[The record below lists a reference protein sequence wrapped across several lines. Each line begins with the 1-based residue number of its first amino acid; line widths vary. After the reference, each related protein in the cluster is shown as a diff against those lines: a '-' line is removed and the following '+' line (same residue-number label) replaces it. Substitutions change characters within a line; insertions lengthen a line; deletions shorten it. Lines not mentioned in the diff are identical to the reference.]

1 MTTVLAV
8 ETAVI
13 SGLIKSV
20 RLFPSQ
26 VILVTLKY
34 CNHLEKRWHPGQSK
48 HIPPAKEESA
58 RNKEN
63 KENIA
68 KICRQ
73 ALDSFLERLTSF

>member
-13 SGLIKSV
+13 SRLIKSV

-63 KENIA
+63 IA
-68 KICRQ
+68 KICHQ
-73 ALDSFLERLTSF
+73 ALDNFFQRLTSF

>member
-8 ETAVI
+8 ETVVI
-13 SGLIKSV
+13 GGLIKSV
-20 RLFPSQ
+20 RLFPFQ

-63 KENIA
+63 IA
-68 KICRQ
+68 KICHQ
-73 ALDSFLERLTSF
+73 ALDNFFQRLTSF

>member
-34 CNHLEKRWHPGQSK
+34 CNHLEKRWHPSQSQ
-48 HIPPAKEESA
+48 HISPAKEESA

-63 KENIA
+63 IS

-73 ALDSFLERLTSF
+73 ALDNFFQRCS

>member
-1 MTTVLAV
+1 MTTVLPV

-13 SGLIKSV
+13 GGLIKCV

-48 HIPPAKEESA
+48 HISPAKEESA

-63 KENIA
+63 IA
-68 KICRQ
+68 KICHQ
-73 ALDSFLERLTSF
+73 ALDNFFQRLTSF

>member
-1 MTTVLAV
+1 MTTVLPV

-13 SGLIKSV
+13 GGLIKCV

-34 CNHLEKRWHPGQSK
+34 CNHLEKRWHPSQSK
-48 HIPPAKEESA
+48 HISPAKEESA

-63 KENIA
+63 IA
-68 KICRQ
+68 KICHQ
-73 ALDSFLERLTSF
+73 ALDNFFQRLTSF